1 MATYVLPQVLVF
13 QDLTT
18 SPAVA
23 ANPLSAHISGGH
35 AYLVRENES
44 TEREFGNLGL
54 YDNSSDEDYAWPNR
68 PAGGVVDNSY
78 TKLFVENALLR
89 YFSDAVGSGTGMTI
103 TPHDHSIIKSSN
115 LNFATG
121 NGYSRDALLKDRDVQ
136 IGDVIRVRGVPTGP
150 GASGDAV
157 TVWTYV
163 RGLIAE
169 EIAGSVDEAS
179 ADASN
184 APTSSAAASVS
195 RTAGFANCVT
205 VAADGSAY
213 TGLAAGRPTETYVVK
228 VLEGS
233 TGGDFTTARLRVISA
248 SGTDDVASVIPAVG
262 GDPTAI
268 GTRGLTVTFDLTT
281 GACSTA
287 SAAAGVSAND
297 LLVGQEFTATVTQA
311 FTATAAYEG
320 GSYSLADDTTYIVT
334 VTKGGLFAAG
344 PQIMV
349 STTNGSDRSG
359 PHTVSAVDTAIAI
372 GTSGVTISFDDS
384 TGLVKGDKFY
394 VPVVGASKGAIRS
407 IVLGQHLPS
416 TYACATDEI
425 AVDIFIRKPLLEVTA
440 NRQNQAPLTNWEQ
453 GETQLTVKA
462 GVVAY
467 DASWTDGGVAAPLP
481 VFSAAELD
489 YGKLYVQYRAWLPT
503 LANQI
508 NSVDNVGSLDA
519 AISGPLTPDNPLKW
533 GVYKALS
540 NNNGT
545 PVLFTAV
552 TNPDNVNAWGDVL
565 EVLLSRDDA
574 YGLVPLTRNPTV
586 LGLFAAHVSNAS
598 SPTEGQWRVGWF
610 NLAGVPEIPVV
621 SAGSTVPNHLEATS
635 TDGNVVLAVF
645 EDDPMSSGSQY
656 TIVRVPGNNSAF
668 NANEVR
674 AGDIVR
680 GFYVGDGF
688 GGFSYSEFV
697 VDAVQSDNQLRL
709 KAGPA
714 APQAVPVKIEVWR
727 NLSRSEEAE
736 EIGKSAASWGTRRI
750 RATWPD
756 QIESAGTVQEG
767 YFLNAALAG
776 LASAVLPQQGLTHV
790 ELAGFSSTTRTNR
803 FTKGQLD
810 SMAVKGV
817 WIVQQQ
823 LNGAIYTRHAVTTGE
838 YTDINVREEM
848 ITRNL
853 DSISYRYK
861 DYFAPYIGVTNVTPA
876 MRDIIVGGLNKLIR
890 TLKTERST
898 PQLGGQLI
906 DATIDRF
913 FVSELFKD
921 RYVVY
926 ISNELPYALGNLETH
941 LVV

>member
-13 QDLTT
+13 QDLT
-18 SPAVA
+18 SQPAVA

-35 AYLVRENES
+35 AYLVREDES

-54 YDNSSDEDYAWPNR
+54 YDNEADASYAWPNR

-78 TKLFVENALLR
+78 TKLFVENALLQ
-89 YFSDAVGSGTGMTI
+89 YFSDGLGSGPWMTI
-103 TPHDHSIIKSSN
+103 KHGSHNTIHSCN
-115 LNFATG
+115 LNFAAG
-121 NGYSRDALLKDRDVQ
+121 NGYSRDAAFKDRDVQ
-136 IGDVIRVRGVPTGP
+136 IGDVIRVRGIPTGP
-150 GASGDAV
+150 GASGNPV
-157 TVWTYV
+157 VLWTYV
-163 RGLIAE
+163 RDLIAE
-169 EIAGSVDEAS
+169 RIAGSVGSAS
-179 ADASN
+179 ADVNN

-195 RTAGFANCVT
+195 LTAGFANCV
-205 VAADGSAY
+205 VATADGSAY
-213 TGLAAGRPTETYVVK
+213 AGLAAGRPTETYVIK
-228 VLEGS
+228 VIEGS
-233 TGGDFTTARLRVISA
+233 TGGNLTTARLRVTSA
-248 SGTDDVASVIPAVG
+248 SGTDDVASVTPAAG
-262 GDPTAI
+262 GSDTAI
-268 GTRGLTVTFDLTT
+268 GTRGLTVAFDLTT
-281 GACSTA
+281 GSCATA

-297 LLVGQEFTATVTQA
+297 LLPGQEFTATVTQS
-311 FTATAAYEG
+311 FTATTVASSGCYHRNN
-320 GSYSLADDTTYIVT
+320 STTYIVT

-344 PQIMV
+344 PQISV
-349 STTNGSDRSG
+349 GTVDGSDHSG
-359 PHTVSAVDTAIAI
+359 PVTVSAAESYVSI
-372 GTSGVTISFDDS
+372 GTGGATISFAAS
-384 TGLVKGDKFY
+384 LGLVKGDKFY
-394 VPVVGASKGAIRS
+394 VPVVGVSNGAIRS
-407 IVLGQHLPS
+407 IVLGQNLDS
-416 TYACATDEI
+416 TYACGNEV
-425 AVDIFIRKPLLEVTA
+425 AVDLFIRKPLLEVTA
-440 NRQNQAPLTNWEQ
+440 NRQNLAPLTNWTQ
-453 GETQLTVKA
+453 GETQLTVKE
-462 GVVAY
+462 GIVAY
-467 DASWTDGGVAAPLP
+467 DASWTDGGVALPLP
-481 VFSAAELD
+481 VYSSEDLD

-508 NSVDNVGSLDA
+508 SSIDNVGALDA

-545 PVLFTAV
+545 PVLFTSV
-552 TNPDNVNAWGDVL
+552 TDPDDVNTWGAVL

-586 LGLFAAHVSNAS
+586 LGLFAAHINNAS

-621 SAGSTVPNHLEATS
+621 SAGSSVPNHLTATS
-635 TDGNVVLAVF
+635 TDSNVVLAVF
-645 EDDPMSSGSQY
+645 EDDPQSNGSQY
-656 TIVRVPGNNSAF
+656 TIVRVPGANSAF
-668 NANEVR
+668 TTNGVR

-680 GFYVGDGF
+680 GFYTGDGF
-688 GGFSYSEFV
+688 GGFAYSEFV
-697 VDAVQSDNQLRL
+697 VDAVQSENQLRL
-709 KAGPA
+709 KVGPS
-714 APQAVPVKIEVWR
+714 APQSVPVKIEVWR
-727 NLSRSEEAE
+727 NLSLNEEAE
-736 EIGKSAASWGTRRI
+736 EIGKSAASWGTRRV

-756 QIESAGTVQEG
+756 QIESAGTTQEG

-776 LASAVLPQQGLTHV
+776 LSSAVLPQQGLTHV

-823 LNGAIYTRHAVTTGE
+823 LSGAIYTRHAVTTGE
-838 YTDINVREEM
+838 YADINQREEM

-861 DYFAPYIGVTNVTPA
+861 DYFAPYIGVTNVTPS
-876 MRDIIVGGLNKLIR
+876 MRDIIMGGLNKLIR
-890 TLKTERST
+890 TLKTERAT
-898 PQLGGQLI
+898 QQLGGQII